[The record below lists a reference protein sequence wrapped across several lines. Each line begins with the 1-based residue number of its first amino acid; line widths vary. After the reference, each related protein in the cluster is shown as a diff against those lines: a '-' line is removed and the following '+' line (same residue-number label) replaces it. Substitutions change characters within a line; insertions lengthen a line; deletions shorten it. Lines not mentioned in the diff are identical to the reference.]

1 MAKKDPYKRIQKRFV
16 EARAGD
22 VEYDDLSLE
31 ERERYQNRFNML
43 SQTVQGRTKIAQR
56 VLPNADPEQR
66 ANFKQRIRQ
75 NLPSRGSSTLD
86 GSSTLGEISDEE
98 LLETNTS
105 YKPTPKQSTSED
117 VRFRNIGSRST
128 NAQRNS
134 FRRSENTTTSKA
146 TTSDRYGSGV
156 FSAPKSPTK
165 TAVELASGLDMV
177 GRGLVDYAT
186 RGLVNPVINLV
197 GSGLDKISAGG
208 EGNKFKPL
216 PVYSKEEVIQD
227 AALTVITAGVGA
239 AAKPF
244 VRPTGRILKGIAS
257 GLSGRAPG
265 AASAIANVAAKR
277 ANATAVRQATKL
289 GDAGRRA
296 AMERAS
302 SYGMEIPTGKV
313 PDPSGAKFSAPQ
325 KTDITIPK
333 LDLPPISGKGVSS
346 PLPNTTTKATTKSTT
361 KATTKSKT
369 KATTKSTTTKSN
381 LEQVAEARAT
391 SQPPSE
397 RYFDFPGTG
406 PETSAGKSFADE
418 FGDIEML
425 STEYFPS
432 PVRKPPKGGG
442 KPKKPKQPKPK
453 QPNINAPEIPPI
465 TKKDIEEATENFA
478 PGFNENFGYIEERS
492 VAPDFPE
499 DIFRLEPDFPEP
511 EEILGPNLGDD
522 YMDYGKFQSEI
533 KKMIDQTRD
542 SFPSVPDSPA
552 RIAPIDKAKITE
564 DWVRAGG
571 DGGGGR
577 TVPKPP
583 TPPKPPKP
591 PTPPKPP
598 KTPKPSKVTEVK
610 QTPKAEASVP
620 QPQKYEPPRE
630 VAYEIDPMD
639 IEDAKRFPYSKLAR
653 EVDAA
658 KRGITR
664 RVGEPKERLAIE
676 PRAPQ
681 SQPKITPSSSNKL
694 EAEFRMK
701 SKKQTGP
708 DFPVKKVTKLPK
720 YEPYTGQTVQNQ
732 DTNSV
737 LFRMYDQGKKPA
749 KVADDFVLTPDGF
762 QSTDAISEP
771 VSRSQGFTPSASPV
785 ELEKEIRE
793 TILNPEANIR
803 QGKAVNMRSRRKTST
818 TKSKDGQLETTD
830 SPISDG
836 EPRTV
841 PTGIPSTEVG
851 LSYEQRNAK
860 FYREAFPQ
868 AKSTREARKL
878 YEQSRGREDAIT
890 TIGEYGKIGSPQGPN
905 TPKTPF
911 TEVSVPVKF
920 KEVLNPAT
928 GEMQPMPIAFETR
941 RGIRT
946 LSGGVDLE
954 SAAELK
960 PLTSPEKLKKLNKK
974 EKAAKLKSQAEQ
986 AGRLRNKGIA
996 GDEARSKYD
1005 EVVSA
1010 KAEGEKFQK
1019 SAEEV
1024 GQELSRLY
1032 EDYLSRGFENKTLR
1046 PPLPPRPKPDIKS
1059 KPKSSKKK
1067 KKGKS

>member
-216 PVYSKEEVIQD
+216 PVYSKKEVIQD
-227 AALTVITAGVGA
+227 AAITVITSGVGA

-244 VRPTGRILKGIAS
+244 VRPTGTILSKIAS

-265 AASAIANVAAKR
+265 TASAIANVASKR

-325 KTDITIPK
+325 NGITIPK
-333 LDLPPISGKGVSS
+333 LDLPPLSNRGPSS
-346 PLPNTTTKATTKSTT
+346 PLPNTTT

-369 KATTKSTTTKSN
+369 KATTKSKTKATTTKSN

-492 VAPDFPE
+492 VAPDFP
-499 DIFRLEPDFPEP
+499 DDFDKAFPDFDE
-511 EEILGPNLGDD
+511 LGPGLGSDSNFGD
-522 YMDYGKFQSEI
+522 VPDIPGLTSRNPEI
-533 KKMIDQTRD
+533 DFIGTPPEGTKLGWTFEWFD
-542 SFPSVPDSPA
+542 STVPDSPA

-583 TPPKPPKP
+583 KPPKP
-591 PTPPKPP
+591 PNA
-598 KTPKPSKVTEVK
+598 
-610 QTPKAEASVP
+610 QA
-620 QPQKYEPPRE
+620 
-630 VAYEIDPMD
+630 
-639 IEDAKRFPYSKLAR
+639 
-653 EVDAA
+653 
-658 KRGITR
+658 
-664 RVGEPKERLAIE
+664 
-676 PRAPQ
+676 
-681 SQPKITPSSSNKL
+681 
-694 EAEFRMK
+694 
-701 SKKQTGP
+701 
-708 DFPVKKVTKLPK
+708 
-720 YEPYTGQTVQNQ
+720 VQGNR
-732 DTNSV
+732 D
-737 LFRMYDQGKKPA
+737 
-749 KVADDFVLTPDGF
+749 
-762 QSTDAISEP
+762 
-771 VSRSQGFTPSASPV
+771 
-785 ELEKEIRE
+785 
-793 TILNPEANIR
+793 
-803 QGKAVNMRSRRKTST
+803 
-818 TKSKDGQLETTD
+818 
-830 SPISDG
+830 
-836 EPRTV
+836 
-841 PTGIPSTEVG
+841 
-851 LSYEQRNAK
+851 
-860 FYREAFPQ
+860 
-868 AKSTREARKL
+868 
-878 YEQSRGREDAIT
+878 
-890 TIGEYGKIGSPQGPN
+890 
-905 TPKTPF
+905 
-911 TEVSVPVKF
+911 
-920 KEVLNPAT
+920 
-928 GEMQPMPIAFETR
+928 
-941 RGIRT
+941 
-946 LSGGVDLE
+946 
-954 SAAELK
+954 
-960 PLTSPEKLKKLNKK
+960 
-974 EKAAKLKSQAEQ
+974 
-986 AGRLRNKGIA
+986 
-996 GDEARSKYD
+996 
-1005 EVVSA
+1005 
-1010 KAEGEKFQK
+1010 
-1019 SAEEV
+1019 
-1024 GQELSRLY
+1024 
-1032 EDYLSRGFENKTLR
+1032 
-1046 PPLPPRPKPDIKS
+1046 
-1059 KPKSSKKK
+1059 
-1067 KKGKS
+1067 

>member
-31 ERERYQNRFNML
+31 DRERYQNRFNML

-156 FSAPKSPTK
+156 FSVPKSPTK
-165 TAVELASGLDMV
+165 AAVELSSGLDMV

-296 AMERAS
+296 VMERAS
-302 SYGMEIPTGKV
+302 TYGMEIPTGKV

-325 KTDITIPK
+325 NGITIPK
-333 LDLPPISGKGVSS
+333 FDLPPISGKGLSS
-346 PLPNTTTKATTKSTT
+346 PFPNTTTKATTKSTT
-361 KATTKSKT
+361 KATTNTTT
-369 KATTKSTTTKSN
+369 KATTKSKTKATTTKSN

-492 VAPDFPE
+492 VAPDFP
-499 DIFRLEPDFPEP
+499 DDFDKAFPDFDE
-511 EEILGPNLGDD
+511 LGPGLGSDSNFGD
-522 YMDYGKFQSEI
+522 VPDIPGLTSRNPEI
-533 KKMIDQTRD
+533 DFIGTPPEGTKLGWTFEWFD
-542 SFPSVPDSPA
+542 STVPDSPA

-571 DGGGGR
+571 DGLGGGK
-577 TVPKPP
+577 TVPK
-583 TPPKPPKP
+583 
-591 PTPPKPP
+591 PPKPP
-598 KTPKPSKVTEVK
+598 KTPKPSKVTEIK
-610 QTPKAEASVP
+610 QAKNKTSGSNPRKEGP
-620 QPQKYEPPRE
+620 YLYEPD
-630 VAYEIDPMD
+630 ALDAEI
-639 IEDAKRFPYSKLAR
+639 AR
-653 EVDAA
+653 EAKDAAPRKVTVEKSKTEQFFDAALADEAA
-658 KRGITR
+658 KR
-664 RVGEPKERLAIE
+664 
-676 PRAPQ
+676 
-681 SQPKITPSSSNKL
+681 
-694 EAEFRMK
+694 EA
-701 SKKQTGP
+701 KKKAFPGS
-708 DFPVKKVTKLPK
+708 PVKKVTKLPK
-720 YEPYTGQTVQNQ
+720 YEPYSGQPVKG
-732 DTNSV
+732 DDADSM
-737 LFRMYDQGKKPA
+737 LFRMYDQGKRPKKA
-749 KVADDFVLTPDGF
+749 YDDFAIGQPIDVDTGTSQRLTTSSGQPLDVDTGT
-762 QSTDAISEP
+762 SPRLYSETRISAA
-771 VSRSQGFTPSASPV
+771 TPIEV
-785 ELEKEIRE
+785 EKEIRE
-793 TILNPEANIR
+793 TILIPEARIR
-803 QGKAVNMRSRRKTST
+803 QGKAVNLRLRKKTKAKLSDSEMAT
-818 TKSKDGQLETTD
+818 TASLDAE
-830 SPISDG
+830 G
-836 EPRTV
+836 EPRLT
-841 PTGIPSTEVG
+841 PFGIPSTEVG
-851 LSYEQRNAK
+851 LSSEQRRAK
-860 FYREAFPQ
+860 FYRDAFPQ
-868 AKSTREARKL
+868 ARSAREARKL
-878 YEQSRGREDAIT
+878 YEQSMGREDAIT
-890 TIGEYGKIGSPQGPN
+890 TIGEYGSTGSPLGAAAKKSPI
-905 TPKTPF
+905 TT
-911 TEVSVPVKF
+911 TEVQV
-920 KEVLNPAT
+920 
-928 GEMQPMPIAFETR
+928 PIAY
-941 RGIRT
+941 
-946 LSGGVDLE
+946 
-954 SAAELK
+954 
-960 PLTSPEKLKKLNKK
+960 KKGLNKK
-974 EKAAKLKSQAEQ
+974 GEVVYKPTAFKEESVKGIWTTSSGKKATPIDDVVEMQYPRVGAEKAEAGRLERKAAKLKSDAER
-986 AGRLRNKGIA
+986 AASLRNKGIA

-1024 GQELSRLY
+1024 GKELSDIY
-1032 EDYLSRGFENKTLR
+1032 ETYLIEGFENKTLR
-1046 PPLPPRPKPDIKS
+1046 PLLPPRPKPNIQP
-1059 KPKSSKKK
+1059 KPKASKKK

>member
-216 PVYSKEEVIQD
+216 PVYSKKEVIQD
-227 AALTVITAGVGA
+227 AAITVITSGVGA

-244 VRPTGRILKGIAS
+244 VRPTGTILSKIAS

-265 AASAIANVAAKR
+265 TASAIANVASKR

-325 KTDITIPK
+325 NGITIPK
-333 LDLPPISGKGVSS
+333 LDLPPLSNRGPSS
-346 PLPNTTTKATTKSTT
+346 PLPNTTT

-369 KATTKSTTTKSN
+369 KATTKSKTKATTTKSN

-492 VAPDFPE
+492 VAPDFP
-499 DIFRLEPDFPEP
+499 DDFDKAFPDFDE
-511 EEILGPNLGDD
+511 LGPGLGSDSNFGD
-522 YMDYGKFQSEI
+522 VPDIPGLTSRNPEI
-533 KKMIDQTRD
+533 DFIGTPPEGTKLGWTFEWFD
-542 SFPSVPDSPA
+542 STVPDSPA

-571 DGGGGR
+571 DGLGGGK
-577 TVPKPP
+577 TVPK
-583 TPPKPPKP
+583 
-591 PTPPKPP
+591 PPKPP
-598 KTPKPSKVTEVK
+598 KTPKPSKVTEIK
-610 QTPKAEASVP
+610 QAKNKTSGSNPRKEGP
-620 QPQKYEPPRE
+620 YLYEPD
-630 VAYEIDPMD
+630 ALDAEI
-639 IEDAKRFPYSKLAR
+639 AR
-653 EVDAA
+653 EAKDAA
-658 KRGITR
+658 PRKVT
-664 RVGEPKERLAIE
+664 IE
-676 PRAPQ
+676 
-681 SQPKITPSSSNKL
+681 
-694 EAEFRMK
+694 K
-701 SKKQTGP
+701 SKTEQFFEAARAKEATEREAKKKAFPGS
-708 DFPVKKVTKLPK
+708 PVKKVTKLPK
-720 YEPYTGQTVQNQ
+720 YEPYTGQTVKNQ
-732 DTNSV
+732 DTNSM

-749 KVADDFVLTPDGF
+749 KIADDFAVEIVEETG
-762 QSTDAISEP
+762 TGP
-771 VSRSQGFTPSASPV
+771 VSRSQGFIPSANTAQI
-785 ELEKEIRE
+785 KQEIQE
-793 TILNPEANIR
+793 TIITPEANIR

-818 TKSKDGQLETTD
+818 KKAEDGRLETTD

-841 PTGIPSTEVG
+841 PTGIPSAEVG
-851 LSYEQRNAK
+851 LSSEQRRAK
-860 FYREAFPQ
+860 FYRDAFPQ
-868 AKSTREARKL
+868 ARSARQARKM
-878 YEQSRGREDAIT
+878 YEESMGRPDIIT
-890 TIGEYGKIGSPQGPN
+890 SIEEFGPTGSPQGAGA
-905 TPKTPF
+905 PKSPITT
-911 TEVSVPVKF
+911 TEIKVPVEFEEYIKPDGTVGYKPVKF
-920 KEVLNPAT
+920 VSESVKGIWTTSSGTKAT
-928 GEMQPMPIAFETR
+928 PFDDVVQMQYPRVGSAIAEGGRKTR
-941 RGIRT
+941 
-946 LSGGVDLE
+946 
-954 SAAELK
+954 
-960 PLTSPEKLKKLNKK
+960 
-974 EKAAKLKSQAEQ
+974 KAAKLRSQAEQ
-986 AGRLRNKGIA
+986 AARLRNRGIA
-996 GDEARSKYD
+996 GDADRKMYD
-1005 EVVSA
+1005 ELIEA
-1010 KAEGEKFQK
+1010 TTQGKAFQK
-1019 SAEEV
+1019 S
-1024 GQELSRLY
+1024 GQENLSKKEKEEMIGKVGGELSEIY
-1032 EDYLSRGFENKTLR
+1032 ENYLKEGFKEGRFK
-1046 PPLPPRPKPDIKS
+1046 PPLPPKPKPDIKS